1 LEKLGL
7 SIMVNTELRPKI
19 KKAKRVTGETLTFR
33 NIECSDAEFI
43 LSLRTD
49 ENKSRYLSLT
59 NNDLKEQFSWLET
72 YAVDDSQ
79 AYFIIE
85 FNNDPIGCVRLYDA
99 KGDSF
104 CWGSWILKDGRP
116 RQAAIESALMVY
128 AYAVDHLGFKSCH
141 FDVRKENVGVLRF
154 HEKFDAVRVGET
166 NLDYFFNLSLQAIR
180 NAQRKFSKFLPSG
193 VTVNFI

>member
-1 LEKLGL
+1 
-7 SIMVNTELRPKI
+7 MVNTELRPKI

-104 CWGSWILKDGRP
+104 CWG
-116 RQAAIESALMVY
+116 
-128 AYAVDHLGFKSCH
+128 
-141 FDVRKENVGVLRF
+141 
-154 HEKFDAVRVGET
+154 
-166 NLDYFFNLSLQAIR
+166 
-180 NAQRKFSKFLPSG
+180 
-193 VTVNFI
+193 